1 MIDAIT
7 TLTSG
12 LQQSIARVNTAAQ
25 AVTNPQN
32 FGATPP
38 VSSANA
44 SDFASPTNA
53 ALAGGTLEAAIVGL
67 KFAANSYKAN
77 AEALSIILETQK
89 EAFEKL
95 V

>member
-12 LQQSIARVNTAAQ
+12 LQQSSARVSSAAN

-32 FGATPP
+32 FGASVPTL
-38 VSSANA
+38 SNKA
-44 SDFASPTNA
+44 SDFASPVNA
-53 ALAGGTLEAAIVGL
+53 ALAGGSLEAAVVGL

-77 AEALSIILETQK
+77 AEALASILDAQK
-89 EAFEKL
+89 EAFDQII
-95 V
+95 